1 MNGSCWVCR
10 ERGWV
15 PPPPE
20 TRVCSSG
27 VASASKELAHR
38 LQQGGCTRALQLSP
52 PGESFCV
59 PLLQELRISL
69 VVVAEHQLCCFW
81 VVLDCLESRTSGEKV
96 QQGAGDPRCKIKV
109 AGEISAAQLDWG
121 LFGGRSRL
129 LEL

>member
-1 MNGSCWVCR
+1 MNGSSWVCR

-52 PGESFCV
+52 PGERFCV
-59 PLLQELRISL
+59 PFRQELRISL
-69 VVVAEHQLCCFW
+69 VVVAEHQLCYFRP
-81 VVLDCLESRTSGEKV
+81 CL
-96 QQGAGDPRCKIKV
+96 
-109 AGEISAAQLDWG
+109 
-121 LFGGRSRL
+121 GGFECMTFQSQT
-129 LEL
+129 